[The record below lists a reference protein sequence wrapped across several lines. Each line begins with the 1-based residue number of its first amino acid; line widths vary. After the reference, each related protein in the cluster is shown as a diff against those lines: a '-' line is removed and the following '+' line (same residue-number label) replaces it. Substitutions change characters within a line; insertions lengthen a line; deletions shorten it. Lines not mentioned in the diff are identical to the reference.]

1 MNASDTGFVL
11 TRQQRDVK
19 DRIELSYW
27 LSTAAGARRVDIQGE
42 EAVFFILAS
51 DQERV
56 SELLSGMNGWR
67 LRELPLKDLSQ
78 QPICALYCRSLALWR
93 QAIERLQQAGIG
105 LMEEDIRP
113 VDRYLMERFVQAG
126 AQVIERRDGAALK
139 PAAYDPAFRVLSI
152 DIETTMRADRVLSV
166 ALQGPG
172 LERVL
177 INGQGPNESWI
188 ESCQGER
195 HLLERSIAVINEYD
209 PDILIGWNVIGF
221 DLRVLEARAKACG
234 LTFNIGRVDA
244 GKAGAGKEPQPIL
257 VDRAQNGRWFARI
270 PGRVV
275 LDGID
280 TLKGATW
287 RFERYGLDFVAHEL
301 LGRGKAIDKVDD
313 RGAEIQRLY
322 AEDRMAFAVYNLE
335 DCRLVSEIF
344 EHAGLIEYLIER
356 ARLTGLPLDKVGGSQ
371 QAFDNLY
378 LPALHRQGHVA
389 PQYAS
394 GRSDL
399 TIPGGFVMDS
409 RPGLYRHILVLDFK
423 SLYPSI
429 IRTFK
434 IDPLGL
440 AQGLIDDAN
449 PDDLVPG
456 YHGAIFSRSR
466 TLLPGIIEQLWQAR
480 DRAKAEGNAPLSQA
494 IKIQMNA
501 CYGVLGSKICRFFD
515 QRLSGSITLRGHQIL
530 NQTAE
535 RIEAHHGHR
544 VIYGDT
550 DSVFV
555 WLGDDWPDENTAEY
569 GQQLAAEL
577 NSWWQQRLQR
587 EFDLESALELQFEA
601 HYERFLMPTM
611 RHSEKGTKKRYA
623 GLKRK
628 AKGPSELVFRGL
640 ESVRTDWTALA
651 RDFQRELYE
660 RIFHDRPYREMLEET
675 INRLK
680 AGKSDDE
687 LIYHRRL
694 RQPLDA
700 YTHNQPPHV
709 KAARLLEA
717 ERRSRGLPPA
727 YGIGDSVRYLITVN
741 GPEPLELLRSPIDY
755 QHYID
760 KQLLPVADSILPFI
774 GEHFESLVAPQIG
787 LF

>member
-1 MNASDTGFVL
+1 
-11 TRQQRDVK
+11 
-19 DRIELSYW
+19 
-27 LSTAAGARRVDIQGE
+27 
-42 EAVFFILAS
+42 
-51 DQERV
+51 
-56 SELLSGMNGWR
+56 
-67 LRELPLKDLSQ
+67 
-78 QPICALYCRSLALWR
+78 
-93 QAIERLQQAGIG
+93 
-105 LMEEDIRP
+105 
-113 VDRYLMERFVQAG
+113 YLMERFIHAG
-126 AQVIERRDGAALK
+126 AACTQRAGKTLLK
-139 PAAYDPAFRVLSI
+139 PADYDPAFRIVSI
-152 DIETTMRADRVLSV
+152 DIETTMRADRILSV
-166 ALQGPG
+166 ALQGDG
-172 LERVL
+172 FERVL
-177 INGQGPNESWI
+177 VNGEAPVEPWI
-188 ESCQGER
+188 ESCRDER
-195 HLLERSIAVINEYD
+195 DLLVRMIAAINSYD

-221 DLRVLEARAKACG
+221 DLRVLEARARALGVK
-234 LTFNIGRVDA
+234 LTIGRDTS
-244 GKAGAGKEPQPIL
+244 PIL
-257 VDRAQNGRWFARI
+257 VDRAQNGRWFSRI

-287 RFERYGLDFVAHEL
+287 RFERYGLEFVANAL

-322 AEDRMAFAVYNLE
+322 AEDRLALARYNLE

-344 EHAGLIEYLIER
+344 QKAGLIEYLIER

-378 LPALHRQGHVA
+378 LPVLHRKGHVA

-399 TIPGGFVMDS
+399 SIPGGFVMDS
-409 RPGLYRHILVLDFK
+409 VPGLYRHILVLDFK

-434 IDPLGL
+434 IDPLGMSRG
-440 AQGLIDDAN
+440 GLENAD

-456 YHGAIFSRSR
+456 FHGAIFSRSQA
-466 TLLPGIIEQLWQAR
+466 LLPDIIEHLWLAR
-480 DRAKAEGNAPLSQA
+480 ARAKADGNAALSQA

-501 CYGVLGSKICRFFD
+501 CYGVLGSRVCRFFD

-535 RIEAHHGHR
+535 RIEQHHGHK

-555 WLGDDWPDENTAEY
+555 WLGDDWADRDTTLY
-569 GQQLAAEL
+569 GEQLSHEL
-577 NSWWQQRLQR
+577 NGWWQQQLR
-587 EFDLESALELQFEA
+587 ERFGLECALELQFEA
-601 HYERFLMPTM
+601 HYSRFLMPRM
-611 RHSEKGTKKRYA
+611 RHSEKGSKKRYA
-623 GLKRK
+623 GLKRLSD
-628 AKGPSELVFRGL
+628 GSEELVFRGL

-651 RDFQRELYE
+651 RTFQRELYE
-660 RIFHDRPYREMLEET
+660 RIFHDQPYESLITATLEALRGGE
-675 INRLK
+675 R
-680 AGKSDDE
+680 DE
-687 LIYHRRL
+687 QLVYRRRL

-709 KAARLLEA
+709 KAARLLEM
-717 ERRSRGLPPA
+717 ERKQQHLPPA
-727 YGIGDSVRYLITVN
+727 YGLGDSVQYLMTVN

-755 QHYID
+755 QHYVD
-760 KQLLPVADSILPFI
+760 KQLLPVADSILPFL
-774 GEHFESLVAPQIG
+774 GQGFEALSAPQID

>member
-1 MNASDTGFVL
+1 MLA
-11 TRQQRDVK
+11 RQQRDRN
-19 DRIELSYW
+19 DQIELSYW
-27 LSTAAGARRVDIQGE
+27 LSTAEGPRLVEIHGE
-42 EAVFFILAS
+42 EAVFFLRA
-51 DQERV
+51 DDRDRAA
-56 SELLSGMNGWR
+56 ELLSDLSGWR
-67 LRELPLKDLSQ
+67 LRELALKDLSQ
-78 QPICALYCRSLALWR
+78 QPVCALYCRSLALWR
-93 QAIERLQQAGIG
+93 QSIERLQQAGIG

-126 AQVIERRDGAALK
+126 ARLIQRPDGAALK
-139 PAAYDPAFRVLSI
+139 PAEYTPAFRILSI

-177 INGQGPNESWI
+177 INGQGPAEPWI
-188 ESCQGER
+188 ESCVGER
-195 HLLERSIAVINEYD
+195 QLLERSMAVINEYD

-221 DLRVLEARAKACG
+221 DLRVLEARARACG
-234 LTFNIGRVDA
+234 LSLTIGRIGTGGDNK
-244 GKAGAGKEPQPIL
+244 GREPQPIL

-322 AEDRMAFAVYNLE
+322 AEDRLAFAHYNLE

-378 LPALHRQGHVA
+378 LPALHRQGYVA
-389 PQYAS
+389 PRYAS

-440 AQGLIDDAN
+440 AQGLIDDAE

-456 YHGAIFSRSR
+456 FHGAIFSRSR
-466 TLLPGIIEQLWQAR
+466 NLLPGIIEQLWQAR

-535 RIEAHHGHR
+535 RIEQHHGHR

-555 WLGDDWPDENTAEY
+555 WLGDDWPDQNTAEY
-569 GQQLAAEL
+569 GEQLAQALNAWWTQKLAQEFEL
-577 NSWWQQRLQR
+577 
-587 EFDLESALELQFEA
+587 DSALELQFEA

-611 RHSEKGTKKRYA
+611 RHSDKGTKKRYA

-628 AKGPSELVFRGL
+628 GKGATELVFRGL

-651 RDFQRELYE
+651 REFQRELYE
-660 RIFHDRPYREMLEET
+660 RIFHGRSYRELIDRT
-675 INRLK
+675 INRLQ
-680 AGKSDDE
+680 AGECDNE
-687 LIYHRRL
+687 LVYRRRL

-700 YTHNQPPHV
+700 YIHNQPPHAR
-709 KAARLLEA
+709 AARLLET
-717 ERRSRGLPPA
+717 ERRKQGLPPA
-727 YGIGDSVRYLITVN
+727 YAIGDSVRYLITVN

-774 GEHFESLVAPQIG
+774 GERFETLAAPQIG

>member
-1 MNASDTGFVL
+1 MATGFVL
-11 TRQQRDVK
+11 TRQQRDLGEG
-19 DRIELSYW
+19 IELSYW
-27 LSTAAGARRVDIQGE
+27 LSTVDGPRRIDIQGE
-42 EAVFFILAS
+42 EAVCFVLTAEQETIRQRLA
-51 DQERV
+51 DLQ
-56 SELLSGMNGWR
+56 GWR
-67 LRELPLKDLSQ
+67 LRELSMCDLQ
-78 QPICALYCRSLALWR
+78 QRPVSALYCRTLALYR
-93 QAIERLQQAGIG
+93 DVIARLEQAGLA

-113 VDRYLMERFVQAG
+113 VDRYLMERFIHAG
-126 AQVIERRDGAALK
+126 AQCHEREGRLLLK
-139 PAAYDPAFRVLSI
+139 SADYDPAFRILSL
-152 DIETTMRADRVLSV
+152 DIETTMRADRILSV

-172 LERVL
+172 LELVL
-177 INGQGPNESWI
+177 VNGEAPNESWI
-188 ESCQGER
+188 RSCRGE
-195 HLLERSIAVINEYD
+195 HELLERMIAAINAYD

-221 DLRVLEARAKACG
+221 DLRVLEARAKAQG
-234 LTFNIGRVDA
+234 LRLGIGR
-244 GKAGAGKEPQPIL
+244 EPQPIL

-287 RFERYGLDFVAHEL
+287 RFERYGLEYVAQEL

-322 AEDRMAFAVYNLE
+322 AEDRLALARYNLE

-344 EHAGLIEYLIER
+344 AKAGLIEYLIER

-378 LPALHRQGHVA
+378 LPALHRKGHVA

-399 TIPGGFVMDS
+399 SIPGGFVMES

-440 AQGLIDDAN
+440 SRGLSKGLSKGSEEGADA
-449 PDDLVPG
+449 DDLVPG
-456 YHGAIFSRSR
+456 FHGAIFSRSQ
-466 TLLPGIIEQLWQAR
+466 TLLPQIIETLWHAR
-480 DRAKAEGNAPLSQA
+480 DRAKAEGNAALSQA

-501 CYGVLGSKICRFFD
+501 CYGVLGSRVCRFFD

-535 RIEAHHGHR
+535 RIEQHHGHR

-555 WLGDDWPDENTAEY
+555 WLGDDWPDRDTAAY
-569 GQQLAAEL
+569 GEQLAVEL
-577 NSWWQQRLQR
+577 NRWWSEQLR
-587 EFDLESALELQFEA
+587 ERFDLDSALELQFEA
-601 HYERFLMPTM
+601 HYSRFLMPRM
-611 RHSEKGTKKRYA
+611 RHSEKGSKKRYA

-628 AKGPSELVFRGL
+628 ARSGEELVFRGL

-651 RDFQRELYE
+651 RNFQRELYE
-660 RIFHDRPYREMLEET
+660 RIFHDRLYHPLIAETIERLRSGQSDEMLVY
-675 INRLK
+675 R
-680 AGKSDDE
+680 
-687 LIYHRRL
+687 RRL
-694 RQPLDA
+694 RQPLEA

-717 ERRSRGLPPA
+717 DRKQQGLPPA
-727 YGIGDSVRYLITVN
+727 YTVGDSVQYLITVN

-755 QHYID
+755 QHYVD
-760 KQLLPVADSILPFI
+760 KQLLPVADSILPFL
-774 GEHFESLVAPQIG
+774 GEGFEALAAPQIE

>member
-1 MNASDTGFVL
+1 MATGFVL
-11 TRQQRDVK
+11 TRQQRDL
-19 DRIELSYW
+19 DDSIELSYW
-27 LSTAAGARRVDIQGE
+27 LSTAEGPNRIDIHSE
-42 EAVFFILAS
+42 EAVCFVLTAEREAIQQRLS
-51 DQERV
+51 DLQ
-56 SELLSGMNGWR
+56 GWR
-67 LRELPLKDLSQ
+67 LRELSLCNLQ
-78 QPICALYCRSLALWR
+78 QRPVSALYCRTLSLYRDVIA
-93 QAIERLQQAGIG
+93 RLGQAGLA

-113 VDRYLMERFVQAG
+113 VDRYLMERFIHASALTVD
-126 AQVIERRDGAALK
+126 RDGKQQLKAAD
-139 PAAYDPAFRVLSI
+139 YSPAFRILSL
-152 DIETTMRADRVLSV
+152 DIETTMRADRILSV

-172 LERVL
+172 LELVL
-177 INGQGPNESWI
+177 VNGEAPNEAWI
-188 ESCQGER
+188 RSCRGER
-195 HLLERSIAVINEYD
+195 ELLERMIAAINAYD

-221 DLRVLEARAKACG
+221 DLRVLEARAKAQG
-234 LTFNIGRVDA
+234 LRLSIGR
-244 GKAGAGKEPQPIL
+244 EPQPIL

-322 AEDRMAFAVYNLE
+322 AEDRLALARYNLE

-344 EHAGLIEYLIER
+344 AKAGLIEYLIER

-378 LPALHRQGHVA
+378 LPALHRRGHVA

-399 TIPGGFVMDS
+399 SIPGGFVMES

-440 AQGLIDDAN
+440 SKGCAEGAVS
-449 PDDLVPG
+449 DDLVPG
-456 YHGAIFSRSR
+456 FHGAIFSRSQ
-466 TLLPGIIEQLWQAR
+466 TLLPEIIETLWHAR
-480 DRAKAEGNAPLSQA
+480 DRAKAEGNAALSQA

-501 CYGVLGSKICRFFD
+501 CYGVLGSRVCRFFD

-535 RIEAHHGHR
+535 RIEQHHGHR

-555 WLGDDWPDENTAEY
+555 WLGDDWPDRNTSLY
-569 GQQLAAEL
+569 GEQLAVEL
-577 NSWWQQRLQR
+577 NRWWCEQLR
-587 EFDLESALELQFEA
+587 ERFDLDSALELQFEA
-601 HYERFLMPTM
+601 HYSRFLMPRM
-611 RHSEKGTKKRYA
+611 RHSEKGSKKRYA
-623 GLKRK
+623 GLKRTG
-628 AKGPSELVFRGL
+628 KGGEELVFRGL

-651 RDFQRELYE
+651 RSFQRELYA
-660 RIFHDRPYREMLEET
+660 RIFHDRPYHPLIAET
-675 INRLK
+675 IECLR
-680 AGKSDDE
+680 GGRSDE
-687 LIYHRRL
+687 LLVYHRRL
-694 RQPLDA
+694 RQPLEA

-717 ERRSRGLPPA
+717 ERRQQRLPPA
-727 YGIGDSVRYLITVN
+727 YTVGDSVQYLITVN

-755 QHYID
+755 QHYVD
-760 KQLLPVADSILPFI
+760 KQLLPVADSILPFL
-774 GEHFESLVAPQIG
+774 GEGFEALAAPQID

>member
-1 MNASDTGFVL
+1 MTTGFVL
-11 TRQQRDVK
+11 TRQQRDLG
-19 DRIELSYW
+19 DAIEFSFW
-27 LSTAAGARRVDIQGE
+27 LSTADGAQRIDIQGE
-42 EAVFFILAS
+42 EAVCFVLAA
-51 DQERV
+51 DMERIP
-56 SELLSGMNGWR
+56 ERLSGLEGWR
-67 LRELPLKDLSQ
+67 LRELSLSDLQ
-78 QPICALYCRSLALWR
+78 NRPVAALYCRTLTLYR
-93 QAIERLQQAGIG
+93 EAIARLEQSGIA

-113 VDRYLMERFVQAG
+113 VDRYLMERFIHAG
-126 AQVIERRDGAALK
+126 AETYQRDGK
-139 PAAYDPAFRVLSI
+139 PALRPAEYEPAFRILSI
-152 DIETTMRADRVLSV
+152 DIETTMRADRILSV

-177 INGQGPNESWI
+177 INGEGPDEPWI
-188 ESCQGER
+188 VSCRGER
-195 HLLERSIAVINEYD
+195 ELLERMIEAINAYD
-209 PDILIGWNVIGF
+209 PDILIGWSVIGF
-221 DLRVLEARAKACG
+221 DLRVLEARAKAQG
-234 LTFNIGRVDA
+234 LKLTIGR
-244 GKAGAGKEPQPIL
+244 EPQPIL

-287 RFERYGLDFVAHEL
+287 RFERYGLDFVANEL

-322 AEDRMAFAVYNLE
+322 AEDRLVLAHYNLE

-344 EHAGLIEYLIER
+344 QKAGLIEYLIER

-378 LPALHRQGHVA
+378 LPALHRKGHVA

-394 GRSDL
+394 GRADL

-409 RPGLYRHILVLDFK
+409 IPGLYRHILVLDFK

-440 AQGLIDDAN
+440 SRGTADKTDPDTAAD

-456 YHGAIFSRSR
+456 FHGAIFSRSE
-466 TLLPGIIEQLWQAR
+466 TLLPGIIEHLWHAR
-480 DRAKAEGNAPLSQA
+480 DRAKAEGNAALSQA

-501 CYGVLGSKICRFFD
+501 CYGVLGSKVCRFFD

-535 RIEAHHGHR
+535 RIEQHHGHK

-555 WLGDDWPDENTAEY
+555 WLGDDWPDRDTDAY
-569 GQQLAAEL
+569 GKRLADQLNE
-577 NSWWQQRLQR
+577 WWQQQLR
-587 EFDLESALELQFEA
+587 ERFDLDSALEIQYEA
-601 HYERFLMPTM
+601 HYSRFLMPRM
-611 RHSEKGTKKRYA
+611 RHSEKGSKKRYA
-623 GLKRK
+623 GLKRT
-628 AKGPSELVFRGL
+628 GSGSDELIFRGL

-651 RDFQRELYE
+651 RQFQRELYE
-660 RIFHDRPYREMLEET
+660 RIFHDQPYDELIQQTLEQ
-675 INRLK
+675 LH
-680 AGKSDDE
+680 AGRSDDL

-694 RQPLDA
+694 RQPLEA
-700 YTHNQPPHV
+700 YIRNQPPHV
-709 KAARLLEA
+709 RAARLLEI
-717 ERRSRGLPPA
+717 ERQQQRLPPA
-727 YGIGDSVRYLITVN
+727 YSVGDSVQYLITVN

-755 QHYID
+755 QHYVD

-774 GEHFESLVAPQIG
+774 GQGFEALAAPQIG